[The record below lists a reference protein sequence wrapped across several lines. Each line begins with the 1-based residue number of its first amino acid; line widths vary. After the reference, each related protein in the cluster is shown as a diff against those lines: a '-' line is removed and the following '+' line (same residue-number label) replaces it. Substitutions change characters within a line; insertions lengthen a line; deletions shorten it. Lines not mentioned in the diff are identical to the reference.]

1 LHNLFR
7 GAIITAENIPIEP
20 GLVIQARKMNSFKA
34 NFPRKVLFNNKKII
48 MKKIN
53 FLLTILFVPFVFF
66 GQSND
71 SISIKKIL
79 DEVSVN
85 AIRAKTNTPIAF
97 TNLNKQQIEKS
108 NLGQDLPFLISS
120 TPSVVTTSDAGAG
133 IGYTGFRIRGTD
145 PSRINVTI
153 NGIPLNDSESQGV
166 WWVNMPDFAS
176 SLENIQIQ
184 RGVGSST
191 NGAAAFGASINL
203 QTIGLNTKAYAITNN
218 SIGSYNTLKN
228 NIEFGSGLINNKFAF
243 DARLSRISSD
253 GYIDRATSD
262 LKSLYVQGTYFDDNS
277 TLKGIIF
284 SGNERTYQAWD
295 GVPLIYLDSNRT
307 FNSLTYE
314 NEVDNYAQTHYQL
327 HYSKNL
333 NQKTTL
339 NIAGHFTHGEGYY
352 EQEKLNQNLLDYN
365 LSNIILTNDTI
376 TSTDLIRRKWLNNDF
391 GGITFSV
398 KHLKENLNLI
408 FGGAANKYSGQ
419 HYGNIIWAEYAS
431 NGDYNHEYY
440 RNIATKFDN
449 NIYLKS
455 NYKASNNT
463 SVFLDLQL
471 RSLNYE
477 FNGSDISGDLDRQEV
492 NLEFFNPKFGLSHY
506 LNKNQLFYA
515 SYAVA
520 NKEPN
525 RADYVES
532 SPNSRP
538 VHETLFDTEI
548 GYKYQDKW
556 LMFNLNFY
564 YMDYDNQ
571 LIKTGEINDV
581 GYFTSKNV
589 KNSFRKGVEIESSY
603 IFNNKLS
610 LSGNLT
616 ISENKLD
623 TLVQYVDNW
632 DTGDQNQVVH
642 ENTDLAFSPNLTWAA
657 NINYKYNKNT
667 NFLLNTK
674 YVGNQYIDNTSSEK
688 RMLESYMI
696 SNFQIDYHFK
706 SSIFTKAKIS
716 FLVNNLFDIEYVNN
730 AWIYRYISDSSDPR
744 EYDDYTTQGDGNIY
758 DKAGYFPQATRN
770 YLLGLTLG
778 F

>member
-1 LHNLFR
+1 MHNLFR

-253 GYIDRATSD
+253 GYIDRATSN
-262 LKSLYVQGTYFDDNS
+262 LKSLYVQGTYFDNNS

-352 EQEKLNQNLLDYN
+352 EQEKLDQNLLDYN

-589 KNSFRKGVEIESSY
+589 KNSFRKGLEIESSY
-603 IFNNKLS
+603 ILNNKLS

-696 SNFQIDYHFK
+696 SNFQIDYHIK

-730 AWIYRYISDSSDPR
+730 AWIYRHISDSSDRR
-744 EYDDYTTQGDGNIY
+744 EYDDYTTKGDGNIY
-758 DKAGYFPQATRN
+758 DMAGYFPQATRN

>member
-1 LHNLFR
+1 
-7 GAIITAENIPIEP
+7 
-20 GLVIQARKMNSFKA
+20 
-34 NFPRKVLFNNKKII
+34 

-184 RGVGSST
+184 RGVGTST

-218 SIGSYNTLKN
+218 SVGSYNTLKN
-228 NIEFGSGLINNKFAF
+228 NIEFGSGLIDNKFTF

-262 LKSLYVQGTYFDDNS
+262 LKSLYVQGTYFDNNS

-284 SGNERTYQAWD
+284 SGNERTYQAWN

-307 FNSLTYE
+307 FNSYTYE

-333 NQKTTL
+333 NQKTIL

-352 EQEKLNQNLLDYN
+352 EQEKLDQALLDYN

-398 KHLKENLNLI
+398 KHVKENLNLI

-431 NGDYNHEYY
+431 NGNYNHEYY

-477 FNGSDISGDLDRQEV
+477 FNGSDISGDIDRQEV

-603 IFNNKLS
+603 ILNNKLS

-674 YVGNQYIDNTSSEK
+674 YVGDQYIDNTSSEK

-758 DKAGYFPQATRN
+758 DMAGYFPQATRN

>member
-253 GYIDRATSD
+253 GYIDRATSN

-696 SNFQIDYHFK
+696 SNFQIDYHIK

-744 EYDDYTTQGDGNIY
+744 EYDDYTTKGDGNIY
-758 DKAGYFPQATRN
+758 DMAGYFPQATRN